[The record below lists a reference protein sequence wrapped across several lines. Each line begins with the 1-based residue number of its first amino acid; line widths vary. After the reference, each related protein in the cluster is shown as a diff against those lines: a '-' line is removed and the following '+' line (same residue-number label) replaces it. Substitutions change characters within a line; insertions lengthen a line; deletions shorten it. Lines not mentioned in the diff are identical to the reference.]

1 MAGYNGEVGFAKERP
16 MPIRPFLAGEPF
28 DPEIITTMSVA
39 LESVCEALHLK
50 LVDDPA
56 TRLVA
61 QKIIELV
68 QRGVR
73 DAATLTAST
82 LKEIKSDQLQ

>member
-1 MAGYNGEVGFAKERP
+1 

-28 DPEIITTMSVA
+28 DPEVIAKMSLA
-39 LESVCEALHLK
+39 LESACEALSLK

-61 QKIIELV
+61 EKIIELV

-73 DAATLTAST
+73 DAGTLSTMT
-82 LKEIKSDQLQ
+82 LKELSKERGML